1 MESLEED
8 DEEKYKRQF
17 AKYLEDDVTAD
28 TLEDMYK
35 EAHEKIRA
43 DPSFT
48 ATEKK
53 PNYDEGK
60 KYKTK
65 KKMAQADGVRMAHT
79 DGIHPVAY
87 IPVQA
92 TDLGTT
98 YIGYSFID
106 DNGDEVIY
114 WFPYEMI
121 LDGDTG
127 AVDYV
132 PLA

>member
-65 KKMAQADGVRMAHT
+65 KSTREERQARVQEKLKKIQEQR
-79 DGIHPVAY
+79 VA
-87 IPVQA
+87 A
-92 TDLGTT
+92 
-98 YIGYSFID
+98 
-106 DNGDEVIY
+106 
-114 WFPYEMI
+114 
-121 LDGDTG
+121 
-127 AVDYV
+127 
-132 PLA
+132 

>member
-17 AKYLEDDVTAD
+17 AKYLDDDVTAD

-48 ATEKK
+48 PTEKK

-60 KYKTK
+60 KFKTK
-65 KKMAQADGVRMAHT
+65 KLTREERQARVQEKLKKIREDKMAA
-79 DGIHPVAY
+79 
-87 IPVQA
+87 
-92 TDLGTT
+92 
-98 YIGYSFID
+98 
-106 DNGDEVIY
+106 
-114 WFPYEMI
+114 
-121 LDGDTG
+121 
-127 AVDYV
+127 
-132 PLA
+132 